1 MLVQSA
7 SRYLRRCCARATG
20 ARAADT
26 LPAEKFSAFCE
37 DKKEEEEAGNP
48 GVVFMKSGFIH
59 GKVSNTRSFF
69 VLLLLL
75 LGLKLTQFVLPHLSS
90 ASLRFGSAFRVGKLF
105 LGDLCAVS
113 AARGDF
119 HAWKRMKYIY
129 IDIHNYIN
137 KSLRECVCV
146 YICLSLYI
154 CARACAY
161 ARSPNKNKILES
173 TRIISCVCG

>member
-37 DKKEEEEAGNP
+37 DKKEEEAGNP

-69 VLLLLL
+69 CVVVVVVIVGFEAHTVCASTPFRRFSPLW
-75 LGLKLTQFVLPHLSS
+75 KRVSS
-90 ASLRFGSAFRVGKLF
+90 RETFSRGF
-105 LGDLCAVS
+105 VS

-129 IDIHNYIN
+129 IYI
-137 KSLRECVCV
+137 
-146 YICLSLYI
+146 YI
-154 CARACAY
+154 
-161 ARSPNKNKILES
+161 
-173 TRIISCVCG
+173 II

>member
-37 DKKEEEEAGNP
+37 DKKEEEEEAGNP

-75 LGLKLTQFVLPHLSS
+75 LLLGLKLTQFVLPHLSA

-105 LGDLCAVS
+105 LGDL
-113 AARGDF
+113 
-119 HAWKRMKYIY
+119 
-129 IDIHNYIN
+129 
-137 KSLRECVCV
+137 
-146 YICLSLYI
+146 
-154 CARACAY
+154 
-161 ARSPNKNKILES
+161 
-173 TRIISCVCG
+173 